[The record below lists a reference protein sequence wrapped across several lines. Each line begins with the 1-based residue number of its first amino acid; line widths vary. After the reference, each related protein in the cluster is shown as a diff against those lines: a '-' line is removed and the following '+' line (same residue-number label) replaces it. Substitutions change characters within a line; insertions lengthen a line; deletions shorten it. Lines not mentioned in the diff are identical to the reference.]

1 MNISLKSATNQYNR
15 CIRSSALI
23 YGNTAAAY
31 ATYIGI
37 YRQRS
42 SLAAYNLSYFMRDDT
57 TSFTNPNKDSNCH
70 GIDECNNKLLNIN
83 NDWNTSFEQHVGVL
97 SPQHRT
103 T

>member
-1 MNISLKSATNQYNR
+1 
-15 CIRSSALI
+15 
-23 YGNTAAAY
+23 
-31 ATYIGI
+31 
-37 YRQRS
+37 
-42 SLAAYNLSYFMRDDT
+42 MRDDT
-57 TSFTNPNKDSNCH
+57 TSLTNPNKDSNCH